1 MNSTHPLRIVN
12 GEFMR
17 GNNIEKPEIGNQ
29 EQIEC
34 LQAHEKAAQKAAEE
48 AETKGI
54 ECEFYATNI
63 RYTSIRYTSN
73 IKLKCLCGKILMD
86 SNTACDAN
94 DSDELEWLEQ
104 DWDDDIVICGYCGR
118 KYEIQGGRAKLIKK

>member
-17 GNNIEKPEIGNQ
+17 GNNIEKPEIGNR

-34 LQAHEKAAQKAAEE
+34 LQAYEKAAQKAAEE

-63 RYTSIRYTSN
+63 EYTSN
-73 IKLKCLCGKILMD
+73 IKLKCLCGNILMD

-94 DSDELEWLEQ
+94 YSDELEWLEQ

-118 KYEIQGGRAKLIKK
+118 EYEIQDGRAKLIKK